1 MEAMVSV
8 EAVDGDALATCQA
21 IRRTVFVEGQ
31 GVPEALEIDGLDP
44 DCAHFLARAGGRPVG
59 TARLRELDGR
69 AKAERVAV
77 LAAHRRD
84 GVGRALMRALEG
96 EARRR
101 GHRELVLN
109 AQEEVVPFYELLGY
123 TICGARFDEAGIPH
137 RPMTKGLR

>member
-44 DCAHFLARAGGRPVG
+44 DCTQFLARAGDRPVG
-59 TARLRELDGR
+59 TARLRELGGR

-77 LAAHRRD
+77 LAGHRRD
-84 GVGRALMRALEG
+84 GAGRALMQALEA

-109 AQEEVVPFYELLGY
+109 AQVEVLPFYERLGY
-123 TICGARFDEAGIPH
+123 TVCGAGFEEAGIPH
-137 RPMTKGLR
+137 RPMRKALR